1 MSNLPRQMG
10 RWGVTV
16 GDDGRGELRLLLDP
30 ALSLEA
36 KGVFLGI
43 VVALRK
49 GLTCFLASFI
59 SEALRAD

>member
-1 MSNLPRQMG
+1 M
-10 RWGVTV
+10 
-16 GDDGRGELRLLLDP
+16 GDDGRGELHLFLGP

-49 GLTCFLASFI
+49 GLTCFLASLI